1 MLALISSSDP
11 FVLSIKYQKY
21 AVPHQ
26 LSVVKIRTIRFAAVL
41 VSIVVCRKHCVK
53 MHDAKGQCCAERPPP
68 LARNAFSVTSLS
80 LCYPFPLPSPQQR
93 ERASGNNVLWRAESR
108 WTDRRWCPV
117 GDVVCADVQALMYTV
132 QMALPAG
139 YDDLRKQYCSVFIVL
154 NGHDLL
160 NRDVSF

>member
-1 MLALISSSDP
+1 VLALISSSDP
-11 FVLSIKYQKY
+11 FVLSIKYKKY

-26 LSVVKIRTIRFAAVL
+26 LSVVKNSYDSL
-41 VSIVVCRKHCVK
+41 CCRVGFYRSLVK

-68 LARNAFSVTSLS
+68 LARNAFSVSSLS
-80 LCYPFPLPSPQQR
+80 LCYPFQLPSPQQR

-160 NRDVSF
+160 NRDV